1 MGRPWRVGHAWEAC
15 ARERR
20 GLGLESGSGTT
31 RRKGMISGSRLSVAA
46 GEGRNAMLG
55 CRGDKAKQAA
65 TRARPK
71 KRRGADI
78 LG

>member
-15 ARERR
+15 AWERR

-46 GEGRNAMLG
+46 GEGWGVVGRQRCWVVGPQCNAGLP
-55 CRGDKAKQAA
+55 RG
-65 TRARPK
+65 
-71 KRRGADI
+71 
-78 LG
+78 